1 MLTNLRYMYLSRNLL
16 NGLVPISLCLS
27 LTTVSVDGNVLNSC
41 ASISRIVSVP
51 GYIPATATRAPEVFA
66 DSFTDITLLKVNF
79 MGGAPVNVEA
89 PPTAVYPLAGS
100 PGVYIVALYDGGYT
114 KMVQVTLTIS
124 SGAVYYAATGARYVS
139 GSPSIASA
147 AQLTAVWSSGTS
159 IDIATCLT
167 CNGYG
172 VRGLTLSSG
181 ISRLLHRILYTKS
194 RATILLVYLYFCI
207 YDLFVYIV
215 FIFSLFSSSLF
226 STNFCD
232 LFLAPYNLALFIS
245 F

>member
-1 MLTNLRYMYLSRNLL
+1 MLA
-16 NGLVPISLCLS
+16 G
-27 LTTVSVDGNVLNSC
+27 
-41 ASISRIVSVP
+41 
-51 GYIPATATRAPEVFA
+51 IPATSLSDLSL
-66 DSFTDITLLKVNF
+66 DSVAYF
-79 MGGAPVNVEA
+79 GGSSVGGGSQEF
-89 PPTAVYPLAGS
+89 PPTVVYPLIGS
-100 PGVYIVALYDGGYT
+100 LGVYIIALQDLDSNPWYT